1 MPANYSIEDLK
12 YWEDQI
18 QEKVEYFGLNCF
30 PQEYEIC
37 DHNDMLGYMAY
48 SGMPAHY
55 PHWSYG
61 KSFEKLKTM
70 YDYGVSGLPYEMVIN
85 SNPCLAYLM
94 RDNTLCL
101 QVMTMAHVMGHND
114 FFANNFT
121 FSHTHPE
128 LTLEKFKAQ
137 AVRVRNYIE
146 DPSIGLERVES
157 FLDSAHALMF
167 NCNRN
172 FAIQKRG
179 EAEARAQLSLEL
191 NTRTDLSDEE
201 ISKRLN
207 RTPIEPEDDILL
219 FIRDNQ
225 PLLEEWQ
232 RDILTIVHYTAS
244 YFVPQIETK
253 IINEGWASFWH
264 RTIMNSMDVPN
275 DIMLEFFA
283 HHNRVVAPHP
293 GSLNP
298 YYLGVA
304 IWDNILFQEMGVDP
318 ASEKQYIAPSL
329 DALQTLYS
337 IRESERDT
345 SFIRRFLSEDLMR
358 SMDIFEYEQ
367 KGDKQVIKHVSDE
380 QHWQDVKS
388 MLIKNIGV
396 NGMPVIRIMDG
407 DYEGRRTL
415 YLEHEFEGRE
425 LRLEEAEKTLEHLQS
440 LWCHEVMLDTTLER
454 KPVRLVHNGE
464 KFEIKKIETK
474 KSTAKK
480 TEVAEA

>member
-18 QEKVEYFGLNCF
+18 QEKVDYFGLNCF

-146 DPSIGLERVES
+146 DPSIGLERVEN

-172 FAIQKRG
+172 FAIKKRG
-179 EAEARAQLSLEL
+179 EADARAQLSREL
-191 NTRTDLSDEE
+191 SGRTDLSDEE
-201 ISKRLN
+201 INKRLN
-207 RTPIEPEDDILL
+207 RTPIEPDEDILL

-225 PLLEEWQ
+225 PLLAEWQ
-232 RDILTIVHYTAS
+232 RDLLTIVHYSAS

-264 RTIMNSMDVPN
+264 RTIMNAMEVPN

-304 IWDNILFQEMGVDP
+304 IWDNILF
-318 ASEKQYIAPSL
+318 
-329 DALQTLYS
+329 
-337 IRESERDT
+337 
-345 SFIRRFLSEDLMR
+345 
-358 SMDIFEYEQ
+358 
-367 KGDKQVIKHVSDE
+367 H
-380 QHWQDVKS
+380 
-388 MLIKNIGV
+388 
-396 NGMPVIRIMDG
+396 
-407 DYEGRRTL
+407 
-415 YLEHEFEGRE
+415 
-425 LRLEEAEKTLEHLQS
+425 
-440 LWCHEVMLDTTLER
+440 
-454 KPVRLVHNGE
+454 
-464 KFEIKKIETK
+464 
-474 KSTAKK
+474 
-480 TEVAEA
+480 